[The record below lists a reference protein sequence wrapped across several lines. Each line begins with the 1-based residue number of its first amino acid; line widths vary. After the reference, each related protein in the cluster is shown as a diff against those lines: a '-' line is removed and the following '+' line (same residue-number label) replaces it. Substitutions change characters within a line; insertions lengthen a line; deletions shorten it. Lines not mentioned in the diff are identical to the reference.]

1 MSTHGSL
8 CRSLK
13 KYGPIKALELSQQ
26 KTRQGLVKSNP
37 DFPGD
42 VSQQLFWSFDK
53 SKQQRK
59 QIEGQSLSGSAK
71 VGVDG
76 DLGAVLFDA
85 FKEPPAEK
93 PPLLK
98 QPTPSAPPTPG
109 VPSTGAAEPGGVP
122 STGAAE
128 PVGEPL
134 KKAMKGSRQGS
145 KPKKEEE
152 PSTPHA
158 RAQKWAD
165 RLLADI
171 SEAKTLVLKL
181 SATPHCESVKQS
193 IVANS
198 KKLEEKYG
206 ELAAL
211 LRVPTTPEKKFVES
225 VRAAHTILVPHLE
238 DVEHAKKVLS
248 HKVSK
253 TTAKKSAMPSID

>member
-1 MSTHGSL
+1 
-8 CRSLK
+8 
-13 KYGPIKALELSQQ
+13 
-26 KTRQGLVKSNP
+26 
-37 DFPGD
+37 
-42 VSQQLFWSFDK
+42 
-53 SKQQRK
+53 
-59 QIEGQSLSGSAK
+59 
-71 VGVDG
+71 
-76 DLGAVLFDA
+76 
-85 FKEPPAEK
+85 
-93 PPLLK
+93 
-98 QPTPSAPPTPG
+98 
-109 VPSTGAAEPGGVP
+109 
-122 STGAAE
+122 
-128 PVGEPL
+128 
-134 KKAMKGSRQGS
+134 MKGSRQGS